1 MADILNELLNFEDGD
16 NQEDVSESSEMI
28 ETEKDSEKVDKK
40 KFTRKNR
47 SSKQEKACKVLC
59 FIKSKNFIII
69 DFDGCNIRIDG
80 IQENPGEFATVE
92 FSGKIGTSGFEIEMK

>member
-1 MADILNELLNFEDGD
+1 MADILNELLNVENGD

-47 SSKQEKACKVLC
+47 FC
-59 FIKSKNFIII
+59 
-69 DFDGCNIRIDG
+69 
-80 IQENPGEFATVE
+80 
-92 FSGKIGTSGFEIEMK
+92 